1 MAISDITIEIAALGY
16 ASLAMTTTRNEIRIM
31 TTQETIELFDKYVI
45 ANYGRLPRVIVKGE
59 GCYLYDAD
67 GNKILDMFPGWAVSA
82 IGHCHP
88 KVVEALRRQAG
99 ELLHIDN
106 TFYSEPQG
114 KLAQLL
120 SERAFGGKC
129 FFCNSGAEANEA
141 ALKLARLHTSPEK
154 YKFITAEGSFHGR
167 TFATVTATAQ
177 PKYHEGFLPLLPGFV
192 YVPFNDI
199 AALESAFND
208 EVAAVMVEPIQG
220 EGGINVA
227 TAEYLQTIRRLCDEK
242 GAVMILDEVQTG
254 LGRTGKWFGYQHFDI
269 EPDII
274 TMAKALGGGVAI
286 GAMMARDEIASSL
299 VPGKH
304 ASTFGGNALA
314 CAAGVAVIEAIEEE
328 NLLQN
333 AAELG
338 QYIQDKLEQLQQ
350 KHSIIDSVRGIGL
363 MIGVQL
369 TSQGKDIVDK
379 CLDNGVRINCT
390 SNTVLR
396 FMPPMIATKS
406 QIDQAIE
413 ILDTVL
419 TE

>member
-1 MAISDITIEIAALGY
+1 
-16 ASLAMTTTRNEIRIM
+16 M
-31 TTQETIELFDKYVI
+31 TTQETIDLYSKYVI
-45 ANYGRLPRVIVKGE
+45 ANYNRLPRVIVKGE

-67 GNKILDMFPGWAVSA
+67 GNKILDMFPGWAVSGL
-82 IGHCHP
+82 GHCHP
-88 KVVEALRRQAG
+88 AVVEALRTQAG

-114 KLAQLL
+114 KLAMLL

-141 ALKLARLHTSPEK
+141 ALKLARLHTASQK

-192 YVPFNDI
+192 YVPFNDV
-199 AALESAFND
+199 AALEAAFSD

-227 TAEYLQTIRRLCDEK
+227 EAEYLQAIRRLCDEK

-254 LGRTGKWFGYQHFDI
+254 IGRTGKWFAYQHFDV

-286 GAMMARDEIASSL
+286 GAMMAKTEIAATL

-304 ASTFGGNALA
+304 ASTFGGNCLA
-314 CAAGVAVIEAIEEE
+314 CAAGIAVIEAIEKD
-328 NLLQN
+328 NLLEH
-333 AAELG
+333 AADLG
-338 QYIQDKLEQLQQ
+338 RYAKDKLEQLKQ
-350 KHSIIDSVRGIGL
+350 KHSIIEGVRGIGL

-369 TSQGKDIVDK
+369 AGPGKQIVDR
-379 CLDNGVRINCT
+379 CLADGLRINCT
-390 SNTVLR
+390 HETVLR
-396 FMPPMIATKS
+396 FMPPMIATTG
-406 QIDQAIE
+406 QIDQAID
-413 ILDTVL
+413 ILDGAL
-419 TE
+419 SASA

>member
-1 MAISDITIEIAALGY
+1 
-16 ASLAMTTTRNEIRIM
+16 M

-45 ANYGRLPRVIVKGE
+45 ANYGRLPRVITKGE

-67 GNKILDMFPGWAVSA
+67 GNKVLDMFPGWAVSGL
-82 IGHCHP
+82 GHCHP
-88 KVVEALRRQAG
+88 KVVEALRKQAG
-99 ELLHIDN
+99 VLLHIDN

-114 KLAQLL
+114 TLAKLL

-141 ALKLARLHTSPEK
+141 ALKLARLHTAQEK

-177 PKYHEGFLPLLPGFV
+177 PKYHEGFLPLLPGFT

-199 AALESAFND
+199 EALESAFSD

-227 TAEYLQTIRRLCDEK
+227 TAEYLQAIRRLCDEN

-254 LGRTGKWFGYQHFDI
+254 IGRTGKWFGYQHFDV

-286 GAMMARDEIASSL
+286 GAMMASEEIAASL

-304 ASTFGGNALA
+304 ASTFGGNCLA
-314 CAAGVAVIEAIEEE
+314 CAAGIAVIEAIEEDK
-328 NLLQN
+328 LLEN

-338 QYIQDKLEQLQQ
+338 QYTKDKLLELKQ
-350 KHSIIDSVRGIGL
+350 KHFIIDSVRGIGL

-369 TSQGKDIVDK
+369 TSPGNDIVDK
-379 CLDNGVRINCT
+379 CLEKGLRINCT
-390 SNTVLR
+390 SGTVLR
-396 FMPPMIATKS
+396 FMPAMIATKS

-413 ILDTVL
+413 ILDAVL
-419 TE
+419 GDSA

>member
-1 MAISDITIEIAALGY
+1 
-16 ASLAMTTTRNEIRIM
+16 M

-67 GNKILDMFPGWAVSA
+67 GNKILDMFPGWAVSG

-88 KVVEALRRQAG
+88 IIVETLRKQAG

-114 KLAQLL
+114 ELAKLL

-167 TFATVTATAQ
+167 TFATITATAQ

-192 YVPFNDI
+192 YIPFNDI
-199 AALESAFND
+199 SALETAFSD

-227 TAEYLQTIRRLCDEK
+227 TTEFLQAIRRLCDENT
-242 GAVMILDEVQTG
+242 AVMILDEVQTG
-254 LGRTGKWFGYQHFDI
+254 LGRTGKWFGYQHFDV

-286 GAMMARDEIASSL
+286 GAMMAREEIAASL

-304 ASTFGGNALA
+304 ASTFGGNCLA
-314 CAAGVAVIEAIEEE
+314 CAAGVAVIEAIEQE

-333 AAELG
+333 AAEMG
-338 QYIQDKLEQLQQ
+338 RYTKDKLEQLKQ
-350 KHSIIDSVRGIGL
+350 KHSVIDSVRGIGL

-369 TSQGKDIVDK
+369 TGPGKEIVDK
-379 CLDNGVRINCT
+379 CLEKGLRINCT
-390 SNTVLR
+390 NNTVLR
-396 FMPPMIATKS
+396 LMPPMIATKE

-419 TE
+419 KDGE

>member
-1 MAISDITIEIAALGY
+1 
-16 ASLAMTTTRNEIRIM
+16 M
-31 TTQETIELFDKYVI
+31 TTQETIDLYNKYVI
-45 ANYGRLPRVIVKGE
+45 ANYNRLPRVIVKGE

-67 GNKILDMFPGWAVSA
+67 GNKILDMFPGWAVSGL
-82 IGHCHP
+82 GHCHP
-88 KVVEALRRQAG
+88 AVVEALRTQAG

-114 KLAQLL
+114 KLAGLL
-120 SERAFGGKC
+120 SERGFGGKC

-141 ALKLARLHTSPEK
+141 ALKLARLHTATEK

-177 PKYHEGFLPLLPGFV
+177 PKYHEGFLPLLPGFM
-192 YVPFNDI
+192 YVPFNDV
-199 AALESAFND
+199 AALDAAFSD

-227 TAEYLQTIRRLCDEK
+227 TAEYLQAIRRLCDDN

-254 LGRTGKWFGYQHFDI
+254 IGRTGKWFAYQHFDV

-286 GAMMARDEIASSL
+286 GAMMAKPEIAATL

-304 ASTFGGNALA
+304 ASTFGGNCLA
-314 CAAGVAVIEAIEEE
+314 CAAGVAVIEAIEKD
-328 NLLQN
+328 NLLEH
-333 AAELG
+333 AAKLG
-338 QYIQDKLEQLQQ
+338 RYAKDKLEQLKQ

-369 TSQGKDIVDK
+369 AGPGKQIVDR
-379 CLDNGVRINCT
+379 CLADGLRINCT
-390 SNTVLR
+390 HETVLR
-396 FMPPMIATKS
+396 FMPPMIATTDH
-406 QIDQAIE
+406 IDQAIG
-413 ILDTVL
+413 ILDGAMSASA
-419 TE
+419 

>member
-1 MAISDITIEIAALGY
+1 
-16 ASLAMTTTRNEIRIM
+16 M
-31 TTQETIELFDKYVI
+31 TTQETIELFDEYVI
-45 ANYGRLPRVIVKGE
+45 ANYTRLPRVIVRGQ
-59 GCYLYDAD
+59 GCYMYDAD
-67 GNKILDMFPGWAVSA
+67 GNKILDMFPGWAVSG

-88 KVVEALRRQAG
+88 KVVEAIRKQAG

-114 KLAQLL
+114 KLAQFL

-141 ALKLARLHTSPEK
+141 AMKLARLHTPQEK

-192 YVPFNDI
+192 YVPFNDVP
-199 AALESAFND
+199 ALESAFSD
-208 EVAAVMVEPIQG
+208 EVAAVLVEPIQG

-227 TAEYLQTIRRLCDEK
+227 TAEFLQVIRQLCDEK

-254 LGRTGKWFGYQHFDI
+254 IGRTGKWFAYQHFDV

-286 GAMMARDEIASSL
+286 GAMMAKEEIAASL

-314 CAAGVAVIEAIEEE
+314 CAAAIAVIETIEDE
-328 NLLQN
+328 NLLEN
-333 AAELG
+333 AVQLG
-338 QYIQDKLEQLQQ
+338 KYTTDKLLGLKQ
-350 KHSIIDSVRGIGL
+350 KHFIIDSVRGIGL

-369 TSQGKDIVDK
+369 TSPGAEIVDK
-379 CLDNGVRINCT
+379 CLEKGLRINCT
-390 SNTVLR
+390 NNTVLR
-396 FMPPMIATKS
+396 FMPPMIVTKE
-406 QIDQAIE
+406 QIDQAID
-413 ILDTVL
+413 ILDVVL
-419 TE
+419 TEMERDSD